1 MKRGRKI
8 LGLFLLLLIAGCVII
23 YNVNTNIRRAI
34 KAAESCAGINPSV
47 LTYRVFIFGII
58 PAGTATIKD
67 AEDPFMGKP
76 SYHIQADFTS
86 ADFLNFIFS
95 AKARLD
101 SYLDKKSF
109 NPVVFRQKTS
119 LKGKSDAYKE
129 VIYDQ
134 DKLTMTIGNEVRAVL
149 PNTQD
154 PLSAIFNIRRM
165 DFDVVQEYDLNLNT
179 NQKNYMIKGTA
190 SKIMAAG
197 QKAGAIVGLSA
208 EIKRRDKNNPYHKSK
223 LTMYLYRIGNTYCPV
238 LIKVF
243 ASGFLIT
250 ARLIC
255 AQ

>member
-1 MKRGRKI
+1 MKKSKKI
-8 LGLFLLLLIAGCVII
+8 TGVIVLLIILTGIVT
-23 YNVNTNIRRAI
+23 YNVNTNIRRAV

-47 LTYRVFIFGII
+47 LTYKVFIFGII
-58 PAGTATIKD
+58 PAGTATIKE
-67 AEDPFMGKP
+67 AEEPFMGKP
-76 SYHIQADFTS
+76 SYHVRAEFAS

-95 AKARLD
+95 AKACLD

-119 LKGKSDAYKE
+119 LKGKPDAYKE

-134 DKLTMTIGNEVRAVL
+134 DKLTMTIDNEVRAIL

-190 SKIMAAG
+190 SKIMPAG
-197 QKAGAIVGLSA
+197 KNAGAVISLSA

-223 LTMYLYRIGNTYCPV
+223 LTMYLYRVGNTYYPV

-243 ASGFLIT
+243 ASGFVIT